1 MRRLVLVSLVG
12 ILPYF
17 WEIRYPD
24 SGEILR
30 DKLVQAGP
38 VQPNMPQTSPPP
50 PQAPPPLPTR
60 PIKPQIPLPIPRPRI
75 VPIPPAMPGIPADFE
90 FLLIPIRTNLLK
102 AGFNSRRGN
111 IRVAS
116 LRIRSVIA
124 ELDLLRQ
131 WFPDTA
137 PQIQQAQSN
146 LNEALRL
153 LDRNRPDEAVRIL
166 RESEKNLDSILKG
179 DDIR

>member
-1 MRRLVLVSLVG
+1 MVSLAG
-12 ILPYF
+12 ILPFF
-17 WEIRYPD
+17 WEITYHDP
-24 SGEILR
+24 GEIWG

-38 VQPNMPQTSPPP
+38 VQPHIPQTSPPQ
-50 PQAPPPLPTR
+50 PQAPPPPPPR

-75 VPIPPAMPGIPADFE
+75 LPILPAMPGIPADFE
-90 FLLIPIRTNLLK
+90 FLLTPIRTNLLK

-116 LRIRSVIA
+116 LRIRSAIA

-131 WFPDTA
+131 WFPDTT

-153 LDRNRPDEAVRIL
+153 LDRNRPDEAVRLL
-166 RESEKNLDSILKG
+166 REAEKNLDSILKG
-179 DDIR
+179 DRIR